1 MGVSFDIYIAFGV
14 LFVIFVI
21 VTDVLFFQCFSSKI
35 SYIDSSNELSKRN
48 GELVLISSVGSAVI
62 VLATCLE
69 YGSLTDGMGIS
80 CFATNLLFNMGFAAF
95 IWPIPLGNVRIFI
108 HYRLNRIK
116 ADFLQY
122 QQSIADAVKP
132 KDLSLNDIIRLNLI
146 PNDKLSDLSPN
157 DALLLISLYKRY
169 QNQHQYVV
177 LFGWIWL
184 VQVICFVIAELIS
197 MSVSSRDICTFTGR
211 VYPYIPMYI
220 ANALVIFVIAPLQIY
235 LLRGVYD
242 AYGMIRGLKVGIIVG
257 GIGFSY
263 LFIGLSGVL
272 DQYGIFFKYFLPMNP
287 ALLGFIIIQYEFVL
301 RPYLMYKKGF
311 NFSYSSSKQVEYNKS
326 GFMQVLSSVD
336 MYENLKACA
345 VEEFCSENTLFWDNY
360 FQLMQKGYVLLIKE
374 LIMQLS
380 ASGEDKQFATLQR
393 RLAKTTTGQVSSPVS
408 CLQSFTTTSI
418 SGKVTCESINSSNK
432 QEQDG
437 PQNLNVLNTAIIE
450 SKVSADA
457 SMQSHGEIIA
467 DNASPHELKMQ
478 TTTDGS
484 VAGLKTNL
492 IRSKIKA
499 EMPMELQKMMIS
511 IYDEFIAEGAPFQL
525 NVHVE
530 QLDGMQRV
538 VEVLRQIHQSE
549 DESSRC
555 TVYLEIFE
563 DLSKF
568 QDIKADS
575 STTITIPLNLYQDV
589 ASSVLEMLYT
599 TTYLRLAKKLQTLT
613 FLESLC
619 RVKFCKVMLFEHVF
633 HPQLSLQSLV
643 LSASFNYQAQ
653 STLLKEHSDS
663 LITCTPSTLLE
674 SKSACQKMRQ
684 KQLMDY
690 ISLLQPQRL

>member
-1 MGVSFDIYIAFGV
+1 MGLSFDIYTAFGV
-14 LFVIFVI
+14 LFVTFVI

-69 YGSLTDGMGIS
+69 YGSVIDGMGIS

-132 KDLSLNDIIRLNLI
+132 KDLSLKDIIRLNLI
-146 PNDKLSDLSPN
+146 PNDKLNDLSPN

-184 VQVICFVIAELIS
+184 VQVICFVIAELIG
-197 MSVSSRDICTFTGR
+197 MNVSSRDICTFAGR
-211 VYPYIPMYI
+211 VYPYIPLYI

-257 GIGFSY
+257 GIGFTY

-272 DQYGIFFKYFLPMNP
+272 DQQGIFFKYFLPMNP

-301 RPYLMYKKGF
+301 RPYLMYKQGF

-380 ASGEDKQFATLQR
+380 ASGEDKQSATLQR
-393 RLAKTTTGQVSSPVS
+393 RLAKTTTGLSVISNILSTVSKSSAGQSLQQTDASSRVKQMQLLYDQYQKPVS
-408 CLQSFTTTSI
+408 WQLVNLLVSNEGDNSQFTTTSI
-418 SGKVTCESINSSNK
+418 SGKMTCESINSSNQ
-432 QEQDG
+432 QEQEG
-437 PQNLNVLNTAIIE
+437 PSNLNVLNTAIVE
-450 SKVSADA
+450 SKASADA

-467 DNASPHELKMQ
+467 GNASPHELKMQ

-492 IRSKIKA
+492 IRSKIKT
-499 EMPMELQKMMIS
+499 EMPIEMQKMIIS

-530 QLDGMQRV
+530 QLDGMQRA

-549 DESSRC
+549 DELSRC

-563 DLSKF
+563 DLSKC

-599 TTYLRLAKKLQTLT
+599 TTYLRLAKKLQNSNISRK
-613 FLESLC
+613 SLP
-619 RVKFCKVMLFEHVF
+619 RQV
-633 HPQLSLQSLV
+633 LQSDFV
-643 LSASFNYQAQ
+643 
-653 STLLKEHSDS
+653 
-663 LITCTPSTLLE
+663 
-674 SKSACQKMRQ
+674 
-684 KQLMDY
+684 
-690 ISLLQPQRL
+690 

>member
-311 NFSYSSSKQVEYNKS
+311 NFSYSSRKQVEYNKS
-326 GFMQVLSSVD
+326 GFIQILSSVD

-380 ASGEDKQFATLQR
+380 ASGEDKQSATLQR
-393 RLAKTTTGQVSSPVS
+393 RLAKTTTGLSVISNILSSVSKSSAGQSLQQTDASSRVKQMQVLYEQYQKPLSQQLVKLLVS
-408 CLQSFTTTSI
+408 NDGDNSQFTTTSI
-418 SGKVTCESINSSNK
+418 SDKVTCESINTNNQ
-432 QEQDG
+432 QEQEG
-437 PQNLNVLNTAIIE
+437 LQNLNVHNTAIIE

-457 SMQSHGEIIA
+457 SIQTHEEVIA
-467 DNASPHELKMQ
+467 GNASPHQLKMQ

-492 IRSKIKA
+492 IRSKIKTK
-499 EMPMELQKMMIS
+499 MPMELQKMMIS
-511 IYDEFIAEGAPFQL
+511 IYDEFVADGAPFQL

-538 VEVLRQIHQSE
+538 VEVLRQIHESE

-568 QDIKADS
+568 QDIQVDS

-599 TTYLRLAKKLQTLT
+599 TTYLRLAKKLQNSNISRK
-613 FLESLC
+613 SLP
-619 RVKFCKVMLFEHVF
+619 RQV
-633 HPQLSLQSLV
+633 QQSDV
-643 LSASFNYQAQ
+643 V
-653 STLLKEHSDS
+653 
-663 LITCTPSTLLE
+663 
-674 SKSACQKMRQ
+674 
-684 KQLMDY
+684 
-690 ISLLQPQRL
+690 

>member
-1 MGVSFDIYIAFGV
+1 MGLSFDIYTAFGV
-14 LFVIFVI
+14 LFVTFVI
-21 VTDVLFFQCFSSKI
+21 VTDMLFFQCFSTKI

-69 YGSLTDGMGIS
+69 YGSLIDGMGIS

-122 QQSIADAVKP
+122 QQSIADAVKL
-132 KDLSLNDIIRLNLI
+132 KDLSLKDIIRLNLI
-146 PNDKLSDLSPN
+146 PNEKLSDLSPN

-197 MSVSSRDICTFTGR
+197 MNISSRDICTFTGR

-257 GIGFSY
+257 GVGFSY

-272 DQYGIFFKYFLPMNP
+272 DQSGIFFKYFLPMNP
-287 ALLGFIIIQYEFVL
+287 ALLGFIVIQYEFVL

-360 FQLMQKGYVLLIKE
+360 FQWMQKGHLLLIKE
-374 LIMQLS
+374 LIVQLS
-380 ASGEDKQFATLQR
+380 AEDKQSGTLPR
-393 RLAKTTTGQVSSPVS
+393 RLAKTTTGLSVISNILSTVSKSSAGQSLQQTEAGSRVKQMQVLYEQYQKPLSQQLVKFLISNDGDNS
-408 CLQSFTTTSI
+408 QFTTTSI
-418 SGKVTCESINSSNK
+418 SGKVTCESINSNNQ
-432 QEQDG
+432 QEQEG
-437 PQNLNVLNTAIIE
+437 PQNPNVLNTAIIE

-457 SMQSHGEIIA
+457 SQQSHEQIIA
-467 DNASPHELKMQ
+467 GNASPHELTVQ
-478 TTTDGS
+478 ATTDGS
-484 VAGLKTNL
+484 VAGLKTNRV
-492 IRSKIKA
+492 RSKIKT
-499 EMPMELQKMMIS
+499 EMPIELQKIMIS

-530 QLDGMQRV
+530 QLDGMRRV

-549 DESSRC
+549 DESQRC
-555 TVYLEIFE
+555 TVYLEMFE
-563 DLSKF
+563 DLSEF
-568 QDIKADS
+568 QDIQQDS

-599 TTYLRLAKKLQTLT
+599 TTYIRLAKKLQHSNISRK
-613 FLESLC
+613 SLP
-619 RVKFCKVMLFEHVF
+619 RKV
-633 HPQLSLQSLV
+633 LQSDV
-643 LSASFNYQAQ
+643 V
-653 STLLKEHSDS
+653 
-663 LITCTPSTLLE
+663 
-674 SKSACQKMRQ
+674 
-684 KQLMDY
+684 
-690 ISLLQPQRL
+690 